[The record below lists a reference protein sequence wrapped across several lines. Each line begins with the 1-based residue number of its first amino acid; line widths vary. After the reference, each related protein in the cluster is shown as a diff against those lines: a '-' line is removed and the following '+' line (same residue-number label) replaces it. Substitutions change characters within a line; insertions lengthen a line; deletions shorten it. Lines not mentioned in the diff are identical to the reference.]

1 MVDLLAFLLTAFH
14 PEVVNPLL
22 QRNGTVR
29 IEKKKKSVLTNTIT
43 HVAYEKSHHPVYK
56 HCRISAGGNFLKQ
69 PFLYISSDSISLRG
83 GCPR

>member
-29 IEKKKKSVLTNTIT
+29 IEKKKNLYLQTQLHMLHMKSPIILCTNI
-43 HVAYEKSHHPVYK
+43 
-56 HCRISAGGNFLKQ
+56 AGSVQEAIF
-69 PFLYISSDSISLRG
+69 
-83 GCPR
+83 